1 MRKRLWIGLALT
13 FAFTHAIAQ
22 KSGALVY
29 VDKEGVMRYTKGKQ
43 EASFFGVNYTTPFA
57 HAYRA
62 QKAQGIDLEQA
73 IRNDVYHFARLGL
86 QAFRVHVWDTEIS
99 DTAGNL
105 LENEH
110 LRLFDFL
117 LAELKKRNIR
127 SIITPIAFW
136 GNGYPE
142 RDEPTPGFSRY
153 FGRGKLTT
161 NDTAIRAQENYLRQ
175 FFQHVNPYTGLR
187 YQDDPDIIATEINN
201 EPAHS
206 GPKAGVTNYIKRLA
220 KTIRATGWRKP
231 VFYNIAQ
238 GPYYSD
244 AVANADVQ
252 GLSFQWYPAGLVSG
266 ATLQG
271 NTLPHVDQYKIP
283 FRDTVP
289 AFRNKALMVY
299 EFDAADIAGSYMY
312 PFMAKAF
319 REAGFQWA
327 TQFAYDPLAI
337 AGVNTEYQTHYLNL
351 AYTPSKA
358 ISLMIAAEA
367 FSRIPRRKSYGTYP
381 ADSSFDAFTVSYDRH
396 LSEMNSGDKYYYT
409 NNTNTQPMNP
419 AAIRHI
425 AGVGSSPLVHYSG
438 SGAYFLDKLADGVW
452 RLELMPDAVALQDP
466 FEKTSP
472 RKPVTGI
479 VWRKNAISI
488 QLEDLGSDFRVE
500 PLLADHSIEDAVN
513 NNTVSVK
520 PGLYLLVRKGVEAD
534 TSRLT
539 MPGAIGLRDFV
550 APAATPMDKHFQHQ
564 PPVYATADQ
573 TLTLTATIAGWQP
586 DKVQVE
592 ISRKGWGRGRQMEM
606 QANGYEYTAAIP
618 ADWVGDGELRYRFI
632 LQKDGNY
639 HSYPANSSENPYAW
653 DAYQADYYSLTVRKP
668 GASIDLFHPSRHDRI
683 FLTPNWR
690 RGFQSGFI
698 SGEHSGDL
706 LYQLRISDLAVD
718 EVMGLQHYIGDVVN
732 GIGEEFQ
739 QSELRMRVRAVGAEA
754 TDLRV
759 ALVNKWGTAFAATVQ
774 AGSDWQEISVPI
786 HELQKAEALL
796 LPRPYPGFQ
805 PLQFISSETA
815 PVFRWK
821 DMEQLQLQ
829 TLPLHTSVEKRDVTI
844 EIAWIRMASSH

>member
-1 MRKRLWIGLALT
+1 MRKGLWLSMAIF
-13 FAFTHAIAQ
+13 FAVSHSMAQ

-29 VDKEGVMRYTKGKQ
+29 VDKDGVMRYTKGKQ

-62 QKAQGIDLEQA
+62 QKELGIDLEQA

-142 RDEPTPGFSRY
+142 RDEATPGFSRY

-187 YQDDPDIIATEINN
+187 YQDDPDIIAVEINN

-206 GPKAGVTNYIKRLA
+206 GPKAGVTHYINRLA
-220 KTIRATGWRKP
+220 KAIRGTGWRKP

-238 GPYYSD
+238 GPFYSD
-244 AVANADVQ
+244 AVAKADVQ
-252 GLSFQWYPAGLVSG
+252 GVSFQWYPAGLVSG

-271 NTLPHVDQYKIP
+271 NTLMHVDRYKIP

-327 TQFAYDPLAI
+327 TQFAYDPLGMAQ
-337 AGVNTEYQTHYLNL
+337 VNTEYQTHYLNL

-367 FSRIPRRKSYGTYP
+367 FTQIPRGKNYGTYP
-381 ADSSFDAFTVSYDRH
+381 ADSSFDAFTVSYDRQ
-396 LSEMNSGDKYYYT
+396 LSEMNTPEKFYYSNST
-409 NNTNTQPMNP
+409 GSQPANP
-419 AAIRHI
+419 SALQHI
-425 AGVGSSPLVHYSG
+425 AGVGSSSLVNYTG
-438 SGAYFLDKLADGVW
+438 SGAYFLDKLNEGIW
-452 RLELMPDAVALQDP
+452 RLELMPDALPLQDP

-479 VWRKNAISI
+479 AWQQQTITIRLEELGADFTVESLSAGNKNEIVANSNR
-488 QLEDLGSDFRVE
+488 FPVE
-500 PLLADHSIEDAVN
+500 PGV
-513 NNTVSVK
+513 
-520 PGLYLLVRKGVEAD
+520 YLLRRKGLETD
-534 TSRLT
+534 TVGLRVN
-539 MPGAIGLRDFV
+539 GIIGLREFV
-550 APAATPMDKHFQHQ
+550 APPATKLEKHFQHE
-564 PPVYATADQ
+564 PPVFATAGQ
-573 TLTLTATIAGWQP
+573 PLPLQATIHGWVP
-586 DKVQVE
+586 DRVQVE
-592 ISRKGWGRGRQMEM
+592 ISRKGWGRGRMLEM
-606 QANGYEYTAAIP
+606 KANGFVYKAELP
-618 ADWVGDGELRYRFI
+618 AEWVQDGEIRYRFI
-632 LQKDGNY
+632 LQKNGQFQ
-639 HSYPANSSENPYAW
+639 SYPGNSTENPHAW
-653 DAYQADYYSLTVRKP
+653 DAFDSDYYPLPVRRAD
-668 GASIDLFHPSRHDRI
+668 ASIDIFHPSQHDRI

-690 RGFQSGFI
+690 RGFQSAFV
-698 SGEHSGDL
+698 SGTHSGDL
-706 LYQLRISDLAVD
+706 FYQLRINDLGD
-718 EVMGLQHYIGDVVN
+718 EEVMGMQQYIGNIVN
-732 GIGEEFQ
+732 NIGEIFNQ
-739 QSELRMRVRAVGAEA
+739 GELRLRVRVTGADKS
-754 TDLRV
+754 DLRL

-774 AGSDWQEISVPI
+774 AGPDWQELVVPI
-786 HELQKAEALL
+786 AELQKAEALL

-805 PLQFISSETA
+805 PLYFNSSETA

-829 TLPLHTSVEKRDVTI
+829 TLPLHPSLAKRDISI
-844 EIAWIRMASSH
+844 EIAWIRLAASH